1 MLKVFNTRALSA
13 NQRFTKAL
21 LYGIPTALGLGI
33 AYGILSSLLSV
44 EFSLAFVGIGWLIGW
59 VIRTYGRGVQVKF
72 SILAAVMAA
81 VCFILADLVSYF
93 GLNVFLYPLEVVSI
107 LPQWIAGYFATD
119 FNALLGLA
127 FRAFGIVM
135 AYQNARI
142 V

>member
-21 LYGIPTALGLGI
+21 LYGIPATLGLAIG
-33 AYGILSSLLSV
+33 YGILSSLLRV
-44 EFSLAFVGIGWLIGW
+44 EFSLVFIGIGWAIGW

-72 SILAAVMAA
+72 SILAAVLAA
-81 VCFILADLVSYF
+81 ACFVLADLIAYF
-93 GLNVFLYPLEVVSI
+93 GLSVLLYPLEVLAL
-107 LPQWIAGYFATD
+107 LPQWIASYFVTD
-119 FNALLGLA
+119 INALLGLA